1 MWGARGHLKLYV
13 PPSRIIA
20 LAGRTQLTVTRLIVI
35 TRAPLR
41 CRGPGVRSRTRK
53 RVSPAAVAR
62 RRRRGRHAGPHRWRH
77 SLRRRR
83 DIPCVPGAVHRKRRR
98 LDGER
103 GRGDRGPRRGS
114 GRRRCCRVLGEET
127 LDPRLLQQHVS
138 PVCFTANASI
148 LCGTFSG
155 VGDRADEDVCQV
167 AARK

>member
-62 RRRRGRHAGPHRWRH
+62 RRRRGRHAGPRGWRH

-83 DIPCVPGAVHRKRRR
+83 DIPCVPGAVSRKGRR
-98 LDGER
+98 LEGER

-114 GRRRCCRVLGEET
+114 GRLRCRRRWVLARIDEGLAEDEKT
-127 LDPRLLQQHVS
+127 LGPCLHGVEQRVS
-138 PVCFTANASI
+138 PVCFAANAGIMCSTCSSI
-148 LCGTFSG
+148 R
-155 VGDRADEDVCQV
+155 D
-167 AARK
+167 